1 MNKHSHSYGIDILF
15 WVLAAACLILAAAV
29 ALLRP
34 AWLIPVAALVAAAAV
49 AAALNVRAL
58 RRMLAQLL
66 HGTGYADSATQ
77 HSLAKL
83 SLPVVVE

>member
-34 AWLIPVAALVAAAAV
+34 AWLSPVAALVAAAAV

-77 HSLAKL
+77 HSLA
-83 SLPVVVE
+83 